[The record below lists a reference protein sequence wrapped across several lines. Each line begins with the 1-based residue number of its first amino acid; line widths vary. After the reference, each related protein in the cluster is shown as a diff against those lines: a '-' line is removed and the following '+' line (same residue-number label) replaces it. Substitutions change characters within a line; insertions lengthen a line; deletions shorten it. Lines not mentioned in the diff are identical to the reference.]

1 MRTIGRNDHGAA
13 VEDVQR
19 RLRVMGY
26 ELAVDGAYLQRT
38 CDAVRMFRQSEG
50 LPPGDFVDQRAWAAL
65 VDASFALG
73 DRMLYLRMPHF
84 HGADVRSLQTI
95 LEVLGFAVGK
105 SDGIFGAHT
114 ERALRDF
121 QLSVGI
127 TDDGIAGNTTFDAIE
142 RLRHAWEGKE
152 PTSAEG
158 AQMGFARAAEALE
171 KMEACFYGLDE
182 TGRGVASRIANL
194 ARATF
199 EGAHVMSADTLE
211 AFPPSN
217 MLMVGVTSVEVD
229 GQDGIPLIEF
239 SDDFMFPRRIGIA
252 LSSAKATPRRVI
264 IEVPDHGY
272 SDATGIVTG
281 ERWEQHLAVL
291 LLDAFCASF
300 S

>member
-1 MRTIGRNDHGAA
+1 MRTIGRNDHGTA

-38 CDAVRMFRQSEG
+38 CDAVKMFRQSEG
-50 LPPGDFVDQRAWAAL
+50 LPPGDFVDQQAWAAL

-95 LEVLGFAVGK
+95 LEVLGFVVGK

-239 SDDFMFPRRIGIA
+239 SDDFMFPRRISIA
-252 LSSAKATPRRVI
+252 LSSAKATTAPCHHR
-264 IEVPDHGY
+264 G
-272 SDATGIVTG
+272 A
-281 ERWEQHLAVL
+281 
-291 LLDAFCASF
+291 
-300 S
+300 

>member
-1 MRTIGRNDHGAA
+1 
-13 VEDVQR
+13 
-19 RLRVMGY
+19 
-26 ELAVDGAYLQRT
+26 
-38 CDAVRMFRQSEG
+38 
-50 LPPGDFVDQRAWAAL
+50 
-65 VDASFALG
+65 
-73 DRMLYLRMPHF
+73 
-84 HGADVRSLQTI
+84 
-95 LEVLGFAVGK
+95 
-105 SDGIFGAHT
+105 
-114 ERALRDF
+114 
-121 QLSVGI
+121 
-127 TDDGIAGNTTFDAIE
+127 
-142 RLRHAWEGKE
+142 
-152 PTSAEG
+152 
-158 AQMGFARAAEALE
+158 MGFARAAEALE
-171 KMEACFYGLDE
+171 KMEACFNGLDE

-239 SDDFMFPRRIGIA
+239 SDDFMFPRRISIA

-272 SDATGIVTG
+272 SDATGTVTG

>member
-1 MRTIGRNDHGAA
+1 MRSIGRNDRGAA

-26 ELAVDGAYLQRT
+26 ELAVDGNYQQRT
-38 CDAVRMFRQSEG
+38 VEAVRTFRQAEG
-50 LPPGDFVDQRAWAAL
+50 LPPGDFIDERAWAAL
-65 VDASFALG
+65 VDASFSLG

-84 HGADVRSLQTI
+84 HGADVRSLQKI
-95 LEVLGFAVGK
+95 LEVLGFVVGK

-127 TDDGIAGNTTFDAIE
+127 VDDGIAGNTTFDAIE

-152 PTSAEG
+152 PTTAES

-182 TGRGVASRIANL
+182 LGRGVASRIANL
-194 ARATF
+194 ARATSDD
-199 EGAHVMSADTLE
+199 AHVMSADALE

-217 MLMVGVTSVEVD
+217 MLMVGISSSEMS
-229 GQDGIPLIEF
+229 GQDGIPIIEL
-239 SDDFMFPRRIGIA
+239 STDFMFARRIQIA
-252 LSSAKATPRRVI
+252 LSSASTTPRRVI
-264 IEVPDHGY
+264 VEVPPEGGTESGD
-272 SDATGIVTG
+272 IVRG

-291 LLDAFCASF
+291 LLDAFCLAVS
-300 S
+300 